1 MASYSSSWPTQTLKP
16 SERYVLAKN
25 HSSVE
30 VLGAEQESLGDQ
42 LQHTKQLLKSIKSKM
57 SSSSSSSGSRNRG
70 GEVDGDV
77 HNVLALT
84 RVKGQSLE
92 KYNRTPAKHKVNTT
106 RILNENFLKKES
118 EPSVVPRGSSVM
130 RIRNDETLRQVGRLS
145 MQDMLSHSPTMMAKK
160 KKADGILAEQ
170 ARHKKDRIVFVS
182 GSGYV
187 YKHVPPKCV

>member
-1 MASYSSSWPTQTLKP
+1 MACYSSSWPTQTLKP

-70 GEVDGDV
+70 GEVDGDI

-145 MQDMLSHSPTMMAKK
+145 VQDMLSHSPTMMAKK
-160 KKADGILAEQ
+160 KNADGILAEQ

>member
-1 MASYSSSWPTQTLKP
+1 MSSS
-16 SERYVLAKN
+16 
-25 HSSVE
+25 
-30 VLGAEQESLGDQ
+30 
-42 LQHTKQLLKSIKSKM
+42 

-70 GEVDGDV
+70 GEVDGDI

-92 KYNRTPAKHKVNTT
+92 YNRTPAKHKVNTT

-130 RIRNDETLRQVGRLS
+130 RIRNDETLRQVECLS
-145 MQDMLSHSPTMMAKK
+145 VQDMLSHSPTMMAKK
-160 KKADGILAEQ
+160 KKQMILAEQ
-170 ARHKKDRIVFVS
+170 ARHKKDRIVFIS

-187 YKHVPPKCV
+187 YKHVPPKCVPCTVFCL